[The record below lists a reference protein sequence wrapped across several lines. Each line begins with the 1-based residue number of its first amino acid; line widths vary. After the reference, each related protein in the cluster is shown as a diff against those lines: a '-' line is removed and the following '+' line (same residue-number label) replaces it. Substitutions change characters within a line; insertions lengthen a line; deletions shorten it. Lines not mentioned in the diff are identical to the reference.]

1 MPGISLSFFQGSQCL
16 KGSACLLPVVAETQK
31 VVSLVHLPLGL
42 QASCPDQ
49 QIGFGGRQSNNAFS
63 RQKTRQCQKLLMQQN
78 ASALLY
84 LPACSDFTWECRK
97 TWERFPKRPPS
108 SLTVGRRVAL
118 LPPLF
123 ASRMYVLRPSDQSVS
138 ENQGRGSKAAFCHK
152 FERESTNTEDMAGIP
167 ALPIPCEPA
176 ACLKI
181 GNSSRWERQ
190 KSVSFPIK
198 NIN

>member
-1 MPGISLSFFQGSQCL
+1 MTGISLSFFQGSQCL
-16 KGSACLLPVVAETQK
+16 KGSARLLPVVAEKQK

-138 ENQGRGSKAAFCHK
+138 ESQGREGVAKQLSVINLRGKVQIQKIWQAF
-152 FERESTNTEDMAGIP
+152 
-167 ALPIPCEPA
+167 LPCPSHV
-176 ACLKI
+176 
-181 GNSSRWERQ
+181 NQ
-190 KSVSFPIK
+190 QHV
-198 NIN
+198 